1 MATLVV
7 VDVSRALG
15 ALDASARL
23 DIFPGGAIPSVF
35 PADTPFWIGYG
46 FAADTDA
53 GEGAA
58 SMDEGTRFELDVDGR
73 PAELESDLQR
83 HADVVTRKAELAEF
97 EAGLPAGW
105 HSFHGR
111 WYDGGRLRLS
121 SRVSV
126 EFVEP

>member
-7 VDVSRALG
+7 VDVSRAPG
-15 ALDASARL
+15 ALDPDARL

-35 PADTPFWIGYG
+35 SANKPFWIGYG
-46 FAADTDA
+46 FAADA
-53 GEGAA
+53 EAVGAAA
-58 SMDEGTRFELDVDGR
+58 SMDEGTRFELDVDRR
-73 PAELESDLQR
+73 PVVLEPDVQL
-83 HADVVTRKAELAEF
+83 HDDVVVRKTEVAQFEVGLAT
-97 EAGLPAGW
+97 GW

-111 WYDGGRLRLS
+111 WYDGGKLLLS

>member
-7 VDVSRALG
+7 VDVSRASG
-15 ALDASARL
+15 ALDSSARL

-46 FAADTDA
+46 FAIDA
-53 GEGAA
+53 EAEGGAA
-58 SMDEGTRFELDVDGR
+58 SVDESTHFELDVDGR
-73 PAELESDLQR
+73 PFDLESDALR
-83 HADVVTRKAELAEF
+83 HDDVVVRKTDLAEF
-97 EAGLPAGW
+97 GVGLVAGW

-111 WYDGGRLRLS
+111 WYDGGKLLLS
-121 SRVSV
+121 SRVSI